1 MDSKVCVVCNT
12 EKSIDNFYNK
22 YRECK
27 QCNIKR
33 STRRYYDNKDK
44 ISNQHKIYYEKNRDV
59 LLARSKIYQQ
69 NRKSHTQQIKDLNNI
84 IEELTQGMET
94 LISKIE
100 KFYKNL

>member
-1 MDSKVCVVCNT
+1 MDRKICVVCNI

-27 QCNIKR
+27 PCNIKR
-33 STRRYYDNKDK
+33 STKRYYENKDK
-44 ISNQHKIYYEKNRDV
+44 ISNQQKLYYEKNRDV

-69 NRKSHTQQIKDLNNI
+69 NRKSHTQQIKDLNI
-84 IEELTQGMET
+84 KIEELTQAMET

-100 KFYKNL
+100 

>member
-1 MDSKVCVVCNT
+1 MDRKICVVCNT

-27 QCNIKR
+27 PCDFER
-33 STRRYYDNKDK
+33 STKRYNENKDK

-69 NRKSHTQQIKDLNNI
+69 NRKSLTQQNKRS
-84 IEELTQGMET
+84 Q
-94 LISKIE
+94 
-100 KFYKNL
+100 